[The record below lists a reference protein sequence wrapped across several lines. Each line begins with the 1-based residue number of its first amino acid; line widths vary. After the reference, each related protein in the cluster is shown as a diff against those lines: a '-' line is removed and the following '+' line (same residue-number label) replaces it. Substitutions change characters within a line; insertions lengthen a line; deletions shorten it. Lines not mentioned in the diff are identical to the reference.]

1 MGEIVIP
8 QKKKKK
14 DGYLSKFVYGVNF
27 KINISKGFLENK
39 VETLA
44 IYKLIMST
52 YMKRYL
58 GREETTQRT
67 EVEND

>member
-8 QKKKKK
+8 PKKNKK

-39 VETLA
+39 VETLT
-44 IYKLIMST
+44 IYKLLMST
-52 YMKRYL
+52 YMRRYFGERRL
-58 GREETTQRT
+58 LKGLK
-67 EVEND
+67 